1 MRADIH
7 DGQERE
13 RSTQGPDTEAQ
24 DQQSSDR
31 HFWLATHGRSIQMCQ
46 SRAFAGYA
54 TPLKSLPLISPR
66 QYWHPHQHY
75 DCWLRRLHTLNA
87 FTGRLKPLRASSPA
101 NSTSTSVSTA
111 LNTLISTRICP
122 SLA

>member
-46 SRAFAGYA
+46 IG
-54 TPLKSLPLISPR
+54 
-66 QYWHPHQHY
+66 
-75 DCWLRRLHTLNA
+75 
-87 FTGRLKPLRASSPA
+87 LRAPQLCA
-101 NSTSTSVSTA
+101 EVSTNA
-111 LNTLISTRICP
+111 AMSGRTN
-122 SLA
+122 

>member
-66 QYWHPHQHY
+66 QYWPSASA
-75 DCWLRRLHTLNA
+75 LRLLAAQVTHVECFHRSAEA
-87 FTGRLKPLRASSPA
+87 FKGEFACKFY
-101 NSTSTSVSTA
+101 VH
-111 LNTLISTRICP
+111 
-122 SLA
+122 